1 MHQLQK
7 ILFVSAFI
15 FFTGC
20 SQQPSNSQEIVF
32 PTPNISDIVETKIAE
47 ALAKIPTPTPVPIP
61 TPIPTPI
68 PVSYTHLT
76 LPTKA

>member
-20 SQQPSNSQEIVF
+20 SQQPGNSQEIVF
-32 PTPNISDIVETKIAE
+32 PTPNISDIVETKITE
-47 ALAKIPTPTPVPIP
+47 ALAKIPTPAP
-61 TPIPTPI
+61 TPNISDIEETNI
-68 PVSYTHLT
+68 
-76 LPTKA
+76 AEA

>member
-1 MHQLQK
+1 MHQLHQLQK

-20 SQQPSNSQEIVF
+20 SQQPGNSQEIVF

-47 ALAKIPTPTPVPIP
+47 ALAKIPTPAP
-61 TPIPTPI
+61 T
-68 PVSYTHLT
+68 PVSYTHLRAHET
-76 LPTKA
+76 